1 MAYATSRKVDYL
13 TTCSEFAGPANQH
26 PKRTIKKRKK
36 STTLCASREFLKHVS
51 AMFDNHKVLLLFN

>member
-26 PKRTIKKRKK
+26 PKRTIKKEK
-36 STTLCASREFLKHVS
+36 SPQPFAHLVNFSKHVS
-51 AMFDNHKVLLLFN
+51 AMFDSHKILLLFN